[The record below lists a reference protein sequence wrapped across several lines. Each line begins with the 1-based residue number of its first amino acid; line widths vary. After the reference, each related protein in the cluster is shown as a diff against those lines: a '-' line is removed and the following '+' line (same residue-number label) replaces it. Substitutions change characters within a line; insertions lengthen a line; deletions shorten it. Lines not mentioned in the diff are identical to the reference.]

1 MWQHVKLS
9 EQIRPCDT
17 LACCWDVKQPTNKQ
31 TNFCGVLAFLSATCV
46 VGWQSSVVDVDLFQV
61 LLCVSRCL
69 TDRPLSCVTQIDYRM
84 GLLVGWLVACFMSQQ
99 HPGASQGRICS
110 NKCTCRHT
118 DAEVTNQT
126 FYLTQPQNTDTG
138 PTIPSVDPITPG
150 AWQDSHWSANF

>member
-69 TDRPLSCVTQIDYRM
+69 TDRPLTCVTQTDYRM
-84 GLLVGWLVACFMSQQ
+84 GLLVGWLVALCPSNILVHLRDGSAQTSVRAATLMLKLQIKLSTSPS
-99 HPGASQGRICS
+99 HRI
-110 NKCTCRHT
+110 
-118 DAEVTNQT
+118 
-126 FYLTQPQNTDTG
+126 L
-138 PTIPSVDPITPG
+138 TPG
-150 AWQDSHWSANF
+150 QPFPVLTL